1 LGFCRI
7 LLWVSLLSPIL
18 HNPCYPSP
26 L

>member
-18 HNPCYPSP
+18 HNPCYPSC